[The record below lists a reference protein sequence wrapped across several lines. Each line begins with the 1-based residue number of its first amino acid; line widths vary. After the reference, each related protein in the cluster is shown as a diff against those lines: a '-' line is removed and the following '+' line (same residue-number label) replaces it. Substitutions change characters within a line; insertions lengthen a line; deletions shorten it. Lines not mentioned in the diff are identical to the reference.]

1 MMSPAIENLMGRT
14 KSKFSLVTLAAK
26 RAREITEYF
35 GNLQTGSVVGPTVES
50 VSTKHLSVA
59 FEEIAADKVRFVPKT
74 LEEIRA
80 EIAELQRR
88 LDRIPFLDDFDL
100 RYRHRV
106 KVPMPISRAVGRSLA
121 TTGQPRA
128 IASTSGRPKPS

>member
-1 MMSPAIENLMGRT
+1 VTTKPDNTMMSPPIENLLERT

-26 RAREITEYF
+26 RAREITEYS
-35 GNLQTGSVVGPTVES
+35 GNLRMSEVVGPTVET

-80 EIAELQRR
+80 EIAELQRQE
-88 LDRIPFLDDFDL
+88 DE
-100 RYRHRV
+100 
-106 KVPMPISRAVGRSLA
+106 ANALA
-121 TTGQPRA
+121 ASEATEAQPE
-128 IASTSGRPKPS
+128 

>member
-1 MMSPAIENLMGRT
+1 MTTNPDSTMMSPPIENLLERT

-26 RAREITEYF
+26 RAREITEYS
-35 GNLQTGSVVGPTVES
+35 GNLRMSEVVGPTVET

-80 EIAELQRR
+80 EIAELQRQE
-88 LDRIPFLDDFDL
+88 DE
-100 RYRHRV
+100 
-106 KVPMPISRAVGRSLA
+106 ANALA
-121 TTGQPRA
+121 ASEEAATQPE
-128 IASTSGRPKPS
+128 

>member
-1 MMSPAIENLMGRT
+1 MTAKPDNTMMTPPIENLLERT

-26 RAREITEYF
+26 RAREITEYS
-35 GNLQTGSVVGPTVES
+35 GNLRMSEVVGPTVET

-80 EIAELQRR
+80 EIAELQRQE
-88 LDRIPFLDDFDL
+88 DE
-100 RYRHRV
+100 
-106 KVPMPISRAVGRSLA
+106 ANALA
-121 TTGQPRA
+121 ASEATEAQPE
-128 IASTSGRPKPS
+128 

>member
-1 MMSPAIENLMGRT
+1 MTTKPDNTMMSPPIENLLERT

-26 RAREITEYF
+26 RAREITEYS
-35 GNLQTGSVVGPTVES
+35 GNLRMSEVVGPTVET

-80 EIAELQRR
+80 EIAELQRQE
-88 LDRIPFLDDFDL
+88 DE
-100 RYRHRV
+100 
-106 KVPMPISRAVGRSLA
+106 ANALA
-121 TTGQPRA
+121 ASEATEAQPE
-128 IASTSGRPKPS
+128 

>member
-1 MMSPAIENLMGRT
+1 MTTNPDSTMMSPPIENLLERT

-26 RAREITEYF
+26 RAREITEYS
-35 GNLQTGSVVGPTVES
+35 GNLRMSEVVGPTVET

-80 EIAELQRR
+80 EIAELQRQEDEANA
-88 LDRIPFLDDFDL
+88 LAA
-100 RYRHRV
+100 
-106 KVPMPISRAVGRSLA
+106 SEEA
-121 TTGQPRA
+121 TT
-128 IASTSGRPKPS
+128 RPE